1 MKTRE
6 KIFELMINHSNVSHI
21 DENIVSFKFKPD
33 DFEKLIE
40 DISQLSQP
48 SDVSDEWI
56 SIKDNLPTER
66 CLLLTAS
73 KLIVIGDWYNGIWR
87 AEGANEWKDGKLTSI
102 YSKED
107 ITHWMKFPSIEPV
120 SKITDNEI
128 EAWAESKEPSWR
140 TDVDTE
146 RYYRGRILGAKA
158 MRDGQI
164 KPTIEGEQK
173 QCNCGAIK
181 GITSGRYKCV
191 RCGDEFIIK

>member
-1 MKTRE
+1 MKTLE
-6 KIFELMINHSNVSHI
+6 EYIKDAIIYGYNLSVNSSLAQNDIINYNFDTI
-21 DENIVSFKFKPD
+21 TKSFISKTVD
-33 DFEKLIE
+33 DIK
-40 DISQLSQP
+40 LSQP

-56 SIKDNLPTER
+56 STKENLPTER

-73 KLIVIGDWYNGIWR
+73 KMVVIGDWYNGIWR

-164 KPTIEGEQK
+164 KPTIEGEK
-173 QCNCGAIK
+173 DTDHAIT
-181 GITSGRYKCV
+181 GN
-191 RCGDEFIIK
+191 